1 MTTETGMEPDD
12 TMTMQLLYPFGPLKS
27 RMDALDLNIGR
38 NTNSWGG
45 EKAGVS
51 GFTFLLI

>member
-1 MTTETGMEPDD
+1 MTTETGMEPDE

-45 EKAGVS
+45 KKREFQVS
-51 GFTFLLI
+51 RSF